1 MADDYT
7 PTTTEVREYYMK
19 SAEAD
24 DRRDEFNRWLAGR
37 DAQKRAEW
45 EAEQGEPEW
54 EYGVYDPSSNEVDPC
69 GTEPVTR
76 ESFTGIRWEETGEH
90 IVKRRAPGPWLPV
103 DENGE
108 SK

>member
-24 DRRDEFNRWLAGR
+24 DRRDEFNRWLAAR

-45 EAEQGEPEW
+45 EAGDKPSDAELRETIRQALRQAGEGEVYSDITAGRILRALRPTPE
-54 EYGVYDPSSNEVDPC
+54 G
-69 GTEPVTR
+69 
-76 ESFTGIRWEETGEH
+76 
-90 IVKRRAPGPWLPV
+90 
-103 DENGE
+103 
-108 SK
+108 